1 MTEVEETLRRTFG
14 QAAGQAPRLPGLLP
28 ERLERIHRR
37 RRRRARV
44 VLAAAAVLLVAGGT
58 VAVMPGGGETMTA
71 APASEPHSATP
82 AERVEKVWPEAVRK
96 VPAKWPDGA
105 SWQPQ
110 TFIDDRTLLVTAP
123 AGLDQPTAVYAYDLD
138 DDSRRKIADL
148 PSPEGKSGFTNG
160 FAVGDGHVVWWSA
173 AKDRIAHLWAVP
185 VGGGTAKLVADQSIK
200 EGDGSGIDS
209 LTVANGKIVFS
220 LYTGGVFAVPLE
232 GGTVEPVEGGT
243 GMHLLAWPWIGTPGR
258 GGEPHGTEFA
268 RILNVE
274 TGETRTAVTHP
285 GEVIRFCG
293 VTICLGRTSEGQSF
307 FRHRD
312 GSSQKMVPASVSSMT
327 PPTQDRF
334 YVSTYGGRKFEGV
347 GLYDLN
353 TGKSGYLGI
362 REEGSST
369 SPPFEV
375 SIDLPSE
382 DPTGRLLSYTLG
394 DDLYLIDLAGIR

>member
-14 QAAGQAPRLPGLLP
+14 QAAGQAPRLPALLP

-44 VLAAAAVLLVAGGT
+44 ALAAAAVVLVAGGA
-58 VAVMPGGGETMTA
+58 VAVMPGGDTMTVVT
-71 APASEPHSATP
+71 ASGTRSARP

-96 VPAKWPDGA
+96 VPAKGPDGA
-105 SWQPQ
+105 SWRPE

-123 AGLDQPTAVYAYDLD
+123 AGFDQPTAVYAYDLAD
-138 DDSRRKIADL
+138 NSRRKIADL
-148 PSPEGKSGFTNG
+148 PSLKGTLSFANG
-160 FAVGDGHVVWWSA
+160 FAVGNGHVAWWTGT
-173 AKDRIAHLWAVP
+173 KDRIAHLWAVP
-185 VGGGTAKLVADQSIK
+185 VAGGTAKLVADQSIK

-232 GGTVEPVEGGT
+232 GGTVEPVEGGA

-258 GGEPHGTEFA
+258 GGEPHGTVFA

-274 TGETRTAVTHP
+274 TGETRTVVTHP
-285 GEVIRFCG
+285 GEVIRSCG
-293 VTICLGRTSEGQSF
+293 VTICLGATSEFQTF

-312 GSSQKMVPASVSSMT
+312 GSSQKMVPARVDGST

-334 YVSTYGGRKFEGV
+334 YVSAYGDEKFEGV

-353 TGKSGYLGI
+353 TGKSGDLGI
-362 REEGSST
+362 RGDGSSI
-369 SPPFEV
+369 SG
-375 SIDLPSE
+375 PSE

-394 DDLYLIDLAGIR
+394 DDLYMIDLAKIR

>member
-14 QAAGQAPRLPGLLP
+14 QAAGQAPRLPALLP

-44 VLAAAAVLLVAGGT
+44 VLAAAAVVLVTGGT
-58 VAVMPGGGETMTA
+58 VAVMAPGDTITA
-71 APASEPHSATP
+71 APASEAHSVTP
-82 AERVEKVWPEAVRK
+82 AEHVEKVWPEAVRK
-96 VPAKWPDGA
+96 VPAKGPDGA
-105 SWQPQ
+105 SWRPQ

-123 AGLDQPTAVYAYDLD
+123 AGFDQPTAVYAYDLD
-138 DDSRRKIADL
+138 DNSRRKIADL
-148 PSPEGKSGFTNG
+148 PSPEGTDGFNG
-160 FAVGDGHVVWWSA
+160 FAVGDGHVVWWSVT
-173 AKDRIAHLWAVP
+173 KDRIAHLWAVP
-185 VGGGTAKLVADQSIK
+185 VEGGSAKLVADQSIK

-220 LYTGGVFAVPLE
+220 LYTGGVFAVPLK
-232 GGTVEPVEGGT
+232 GGTVEPVEGGA
-243 GMHLLAWPWIGTPGR
+243 GMHLLAWPWIGTPGQ

-274 TGETRTAVTHP
+274 TGETRTTVTHP
-285 GEVIRFCG
+285 GEVIQFCG
-293 VTICLGRTSEGQSF
+293 VTICLGSTSEDETF

-312 GSSQKMVPASVSSMT
+312 GSSQKMVPVRVAT
-327 PPTQDRF
+327 GRPPTQDRF
-334 YVSTYGGRKFEGV
+334 YVSPYGGRKPEGV

-362 REEGSST
+362 RGKDSS
-369 SPPFEV
+369 
-375 SIDLPSE
+375 INLPSE

-394 DDLYLIDLAGIR
+394 DDLYVIDLAKIR